1 MKYQNGN
8 VVIILL
14 ICLLVGAFYYLATL
28 KYQGIREQ
36 KAKEEKALKEL
47 NNQAHLQ
54 AVNQAQIPP
63 LENTI
68 LPDNAQ
74 QHQQHVQLNA
84 GEVYNPFDTTVQR
97 TIQTNQQVL
106 SNKSVAATNDVA
118 ALNHLVESPN
128 LILIAPNGKEFP
140 AGTGYL
146 TDYPIHNRFG
156 HLNIKINNM
165 QGKSNIAVFLY
176 HLRSYDS
183 KPSDEHKQLS
193 RAAYVQAGYE
203 FDFTELQSGHYQ
215 LEWVDLSTK
224 KAYRNQPFLIY
235 QDNTYAYDRVF
246 TFSNK
251 SNNKAI
257 SNISLQTIGYKNQ

>member
-1 MKYQNGN
+1 MKHQNGN

-36 KAKEEKALKEL
+36 KAHDEKTLKEL
-47 NNQAHLQ
+47 SKQAHLQ
-54 AVNQAQIPP
+54 AVNQPQIPP
-63 LENTI
+63 LENPT
-68 LPDNAQ
+68 PTDTVQ

-84 GEVYNPFDTTVQR
+84 GEVYNPFETTVQR

-106 SNKSVAATNDVA
+106 YNKPIAAANDVA

-128 LILIAPNGKEFP
+128 MILIAPNGKEFP

-146 TDYPIHNRFG
+146 IDYPINNRFG

-183 KPSDEHKQLS
+183 KPSDARKKLS

-235 QDNTYAYDRVF
+235 QDNSYAYDRVF
-246 TFSNK
+246 SFSNK
-251 SNNKAI
+251 NNNKAI
-257 SNISLQTIGYKNQ
+257 SNISLQTIGYSNQ

>member
-1 MKYQNGN
+1 MKHQNGN
-8 VVIILL
+8 IVIILL

-36 KAKEEKALKEL
+36 KAHDEKTLKEL
-47 NNQAHLQ
+47 SKQAHLQ
-54 AVNQAQIPP
+54 AVNQPQIPP
-63 LENTI
+63 LENPT
-68 LPDNAQ
+68 PTDTVQ

-84 GEVYNPFDTTVQR
+84 GEVYNPFETTVQR

-106 SNKSVAATNDVA
+106 SNKPIAAANDVA

-128 LILIAPNGKEFP
+128 MILIAPNGKEFP

-146 TDYPIHNRFG
+146 IDYPINNRFG

-183 KPSDEHKQLS
+183 KPSDARKKLS

-235 QDNTYAYDRVF
+235 QDNSYAYDRVF
-246 TFSNK
+246 SFSNK
-251 SNNKAI
+251 NNNKAI
-257 SNISLQTIGYKNQ
+257 SNISLQTIGYSNQ